1 MLDPRPRTGGYFV
14 VNGLVQTDAPAPL
27 EPRWTPHHRSPEQPI
42 VLPHHNVWRHES
54 QVMLHRH
61 YWSQRSLCPET
72 AARRDRLRASPCS
85 NAGARTGMAWHETG
99 TLRRP
104 DKFSWHW
111 SAASLGGFA
120 TESPLPHPR
129 FESQGAGRHAA
140 GCLRAWSACLARPA
154 LAAGL
159 ARILPQAVQA
169 PLGRGDF

>member
-111 SAASLGGFA
+111 SAASGRLCDRVPPSA
-120 TESPLPHPR
+120 PTVREPR
-129 FESQGAGRHAA
+129 RRPSRCGV
-140 GCLRAWSACLARPA
+140 LRAWSACLARPA
-154 LAAGL
+154 LAAGP